1 MCPILFHLGSF
12 AIRSYTFSVTAA
24 FIVSIFVVL
33 ILGRKQKL
41 PTKELA
47 AYLLFGVGV
56 CIIGSR
62 LYLYFSDLFLQPGF
76 YIRNPGELFKA
87 PFFHG
92 KSFYGAV
99 IAGILF
105 SLWYLPR
112 VRLPAW
118 KVADIVGTGTA
129 LGYSVARVGCFLG
142 GCCYGQPTNV
152 PWAVTFPGL
161 ESPRHPTQLYES
173 VLNFLSFVF
182 LFAALP
188 RKKFDG
194 QIICFDIVINSLIRF
209 FVEYFRGDPGRGFVF
224 RGDSAY
230 LSVSVPQLFSLLG
243 VAAGIILYAVLK
255 KKGGRGSRILI

>member
-1 MCPILFHLGSF
+1 MHPILFHLGSF
-12 AIRSYTFSVTAA
+12 TIRSYTFLITAA
-24 FIVSIFVVL
+24 FIVSIVVVL

-62 LYLYFSDLFLQPGF
+62 LYVYLSDFFLQPGF
-76 YIRNPGELFKA
+76 YIGNPGELFKA

-112 VRLPAW
+112 FRLPVW

-129 LGYSVARVGCFLG
+129 LGYSLARVGCFLG
-142 GCCYGQPTNV
+142 GCCYGRPTDV
-152 PWAVTFPGL
+152 AWAVTFPGL
-161 ESPRHPTQLYES
+161 EFPRHPTQLYES
-173 VLNFLSFVF
+173 GLNFLSFVF
-182 LFAALP
+182 LLTALR

-194 QIICFDIVINSLIRF
+194 QIICFDIMINSLIRF
-209 FVEYFRGDPGRGFVF
+209 FVEFYRGDPGRGYVF
-224 RGDSAY
+224 WGNSPY
-230 LSVSVPQLFSLLG
+230 LSLSVPQLFSFFSVATG
-243 VAAGIILYAVLK
+243 VILYAVLK
-255 KKGGRGSRILI
+255 KKAAAARES